1 MLSIAVHQDTLTAKQ
16 IMGAIMGA
24 ISPKPKTMATL
35 TTKTLEALKPT
46 DKGKRLPDGESMF
59 GMVRTVKND
68 PEAVSVDFEWRYS
81 FGGKVRH
88 ARIGSWPKM
97 SLKAIR
103 SERDT
108 LREKIKSGFDPLA
121 DKEADRLKKQAD
133 QIEAK
138 QSQIDRLQELAAK
151 DARMTVRGLFD
162 LWQRTD
168 LKKRQDRGSEALRA
182 FEADVFPLIGDVA
195 AADVTKA
202 HIQRIIDTMLGRGV
216 KRMTERV
223 FSDLRQLFG
232 FALDRD
238 HIEADPTA
246 RIKKHKI
253 GGSVE
258 RDRVLSEAELIEF
271 FKRLP
276 VSGLVESSQCALTIQ
291 LATITRIGE
300 VLGARW
306 EHVDFERRTWT
317 LPDTKNG
324 KRHTVQLNDMALRQF
339 DALRQHSG
347 LTEWVFPASRLTGP
361 VCPKTVTKQVA
372 DRQRGDDEPMSG
384 RTKQTNSLALADG
397 KWTPHD
403 LRRTG
408 ATLMAE
414 LGVLPEVIERCLNHT
429 EQTKV
434 KRIYQR
440 AQYEAPM
447 REAWQLLGDR
457 LALLADKPG
466 NVVTLARVA

>member
-1 MLSIAVHQDTLTAKQ
+1 M
-16 IMGAIMGA
+16 
-24 ISPKPKTMATL
+24 
-35 TTKTLEALKPT
+35 
-46 DKGKRLPDGESMF
+46 GESLY
-59 GMVRTVKND
+59 GVVRTGQDGVI
-68 PEAVSVDFEWRYS
+68 SVHVVWRYKI
-81 FGGKVRH
+81 GGKVRQT
-88 ARIGSWPKM
+88 AVGTWKESGGK
-97 SLKAIR
+97 SLK
-103 SERDT
+103 ELRD
-108 LREKIKSGFDPLA
+108 IKNQLATDKANGKDPIT

-138 QSQIDRLQELAAK
+138 QTQITRLQELAAK

-182 FEADVFPLIGDVA
+182 FEADVFPIIGDVA

-202 HIQRIIDTMLGRGV
+202 HIQRIIDTMLTRGV

-232 FALDRD
+232 FAIDRD
-238 HIEADPTA
+238 YIGADPTA

-306 EHVDFERRTWT
+306 EHVDFERHTWT
-317 LPDTKNG
+317 LPETKNG
-324 KRHTVQLNDMALRQF
+324 KRHTVHLNDLALRQF
-339 DALRQHSG
+339 EALRQHTG
-347 LTEWVFPASRLTGP
+347 LTEWVFPASRLNGP

-372 DRQRGDDEPMSG
+372 DRQRGDGEPMSG
-384 RTKQTNSLALADG
+384 RSKQTDSLALAG
-397 KWTPHD
+397 GQWRPHD

-414 LGVLPEVIERCLNHT
+414 LGVLPEVIEKCLNHT
-429 EQTKV
+429 EQSRV
-434 KRIYQR
+434 KRTYQR

-447 REAWQLLGDR
+447 RDAWQRLGER
-457 LALLADKPG
+457 LALLTDKPG
-466 NVVTLARVA
+466 NVVTLARTA

>member
-1 MLSIAVHQDTLTAKQ
+1 MALITVKELQALTSQDNGRRVS
-16 IMGAIMGA
+16 M
-24 ISPKPKTMATL
+24 
-35 TTKTLEALKPT
+35 
-46 DKGKRLPDGESMF
+46 GESLY
-59 GMVRTVKND
+59 GTVRLGTDGAMRVH
-68 PEAVSVDFEWRYS
+68 VVWRYKV
-81 FGGKVRH
+81 GGKVRQTP
-88 ARIGSWPKM
+88 IGTWRNGSGGK
-97 SLKAIR
+97 SLK
-103 SERDT
+103 ELRDKKDE
-108 LREKIKSGFDPLA
+108 LALNLKKGIDPIEA
-121 DKEADRLKKQAD
+121 KEADRLKKQAD

-138 QSQIDRLQELAAK
+138 QTQITRLQALAAK
-151 DARMTVRGLFD
+151 DARMTVRGLFN

-168 LKKRQDRGSEALRA
+168 LRKRQDGGSEVLRA

-202 HIQRIIDTMLGRGV
+202 HIQRIIDTMLTRGV

-232 FALDRD
+232 FAMDRD

-271 FKRLP
+271 FKRMP

-306 EHVDFERRTWT
+306 EHVDFERRLWT
-317 LPDTKNG
+317 LPETKNG
-324 KRHTVQLNDMALRQF
+324 KRHTVHLNDMALRQF
-339 DALRQHSG
+339 EALRQHSG
-347 LTEWVFPASRLTGP
+347 LTEWVFPASRLDGP

-372 DRQRGDDEPMSG
+372 DRQRGEGEPMSG
-384 RTKQTNSLALADG
+384 RSKQTDSLVLAG
-397 KWTPHD
+397 GQWRPHD

-414 LGVLPEVIERCLNHT
+414 LGVLPDVIERCLNHT

-447 REAWQLLGDR
+447 REAWQRLGDR

-466 NVVTLARVA
+466 NVVTLARAS

>member
-1 MLSIAVHQDTLTAKQ
+1 MAK
-16 IMGAIMGA
+16 I
-24 ISPKPKTMATL
+24 
-35 TTKTLEALKPT
+35 TTKTLEALKPS
-46 DKGKRLPDGESMF
+46 DHGKRLADGEGMF
-59 GMVRTVKND
+59 GIVRAVKND
-68 PEAVSVDFEWRYS
+68 PEAISVDFEWRYS
-81 FGGKVRH
+81 LGAKVRQI
-88 ARIGSWPKM
+88 RIGSWPKL
-97 SLKAIR
+97 SLAELR
-103 SERDT
+103 AEREA
-108 LREKIKSGFDPLA
+108 RRVQVRQARKGEAVDPLA
-121 DKEADRLKKQAD
+121 ANATARLKKQAD
-133 QIEAK
+133 NLEAK
-138 QSQIDRLQELAAK
+138 QTQIHRLQALAAK

-182 FEADVFPLIGDVA
+182 FEADVFPIIGDVA

-202 HIQRIIDTMLGRGV
+202 HIQHIIDAMLSRGV

-238 HIEADPTA
+238 HIETDPTA

-258 RDRVLSEAELIEF
+258 RDRVLSETELTEL

-276 VSGLVESSQCALTIQ
+276 ESGLVHASQCALIIQ

-300 VLGARW
+300 VLGACW
-306 EHVDFERRTWT
+306 KDVNFERRQWV
-317 LPDTKNG
+317 LPETKNG
-324 KRHTVQLNDMALRQF
+324 KRHTVHLNDLALRQF
-339 DALRQHSG
+339 QALHDQTG
-347 LTEWVFPASRLTGP
+347 QTEWVFPASRLDGP
-361 VCPKTVTKQVA
+361 VCSKTVTKQVA
-372 DRQRGDDEPMSG
+372 DRQRGDEAVTRMSG
-384 RTKQTNSLALADG
+384 RTKQTNALTLSG
-397 KWTPHD
+397 GQWRPHD

-414 LGVLPEVIERCLNHT
+414 LGALPDVIEKCLNHT

-447 REAWQLLGDR
+447 RHAWHLLGER
-457 LALLADKPG
+457 LELLANKPA
-466 NVVTLARVA
+466 NVVTLSKAA

>member
-1 MLSIAVHQDTLTAKQ
+1 
-16 IMGAIMGA
+16 MGAIF
-24 ISPKPKTMATL
+24 PKPKTMATL

-46 DKGKRLPDGESMF
+46 DKGARLPDGESMF

-68 PEAVSVDFEWRYS
+68 TEAVSVDFEWRYS

-103 SERDT
+103 SARDS

-138 QSQIDRLQELAAK
+138 QTQITRLQDLAAK
-151 DARMTVRGLFD
+151 DARMTVRGLFE

-168 LKKRQDRGSEALRA
+168 LRKRQDGGSEAVRA

-202 HIQRIIDTMLGRGV
+202 HIQRIIDTMLDRGV

-246 RIKKHKI
+246 RIKKYKI

-306 EHVDFERRTWT
+306 EHVDFERHTWT
-317 LPDTKNG
+317 LPETKNG
-324 KRHTVQLNDMALRQF
+324 KRHTVHLNDLALRQF
-339 DALRQHSG
+339 EALRQHTG
-347 LTEWVFPASRLTGP
+347 LTEWVFPASRLDGP

-372 DRQRGDDEPMSG
+372 DRQRGDGEPMSG
-384 RTKQTNSLALADG
+384 RSKQTDSLALAG
-397 KWTPHD
+397 GQWRPHD

-466 NVVTLARVA
+466 NVVTLAWAA

>member
-1 MLSIAVHQDTLTAKQ
+1 MALITVKELQALTSQDNGRRVS
-16 IMGAIMGA
+16 M
-24 ISPKPKTMATL
+24 
-35 TTKTLEALKPT
+35 
-46 DKGKRLPDGESMF
+46 GESLYGTTRVGID
-59 GMVRTVKND
+59 GMM
-68 PEAVSVDFEWRYS
+68 SVHVVWRYKV
-81 FGGKVRH
+81 GGKIRQTP
-88 ARIGSWPKM
+88 IGTWRNSSGGK
-97 SLKAIR
+97 SLK
-103 SERDT
+103 E
-108 LREKIKSGFDPLA
+108 LREKKDELALNLKKGIDPIEA
-121 DKEADRLKKQAD
+121 KGADRLKKQAD

-138 QSQIDRLQELAAK
+138 QTQITRLRDLAAK

-202 HIQRIIDTMLGRGV
+202 HIQRIIDTMLTRGV

-232 FALDRD
+232 FAMDRD

-258 RDRVLSEAELIEF
+258 RDRVLSESELIEF

-306 EHVDFERRTWT
+306 EHVDFERRLWT
-317 LPDTKNG
+317 LPETKNG

-339 DALRQHSG
+339 EALRQHTG
-347 LTEWVFPASRLTGP
+347 LTEWVFPASRLNGP

-372 DRQRGDDEPMSG
+372 DRQRGEGEPMSG
-384 RTKQTNSLALADG
+384 RSKQTDSLKLAG
-397 KWTPHD
+397 GQWRPHD

-429 EQTKV
+429 EQSRV

-447 REAWQLLGDR
+447 RDAWQRLGDR

-466 NVVTLARVA
+466 NVMTLARTA

>member
-1 MLSIAVHQDTLTAKQ
+1 MALITVKELQALTSQDNGRRVS
-16 IMGAIMGA
+16 M
-24 ISPKPKTMATL
+24 
-35 TTKTLEALKPT
+35 
-46 DKGKRLPDGESMF
+46 GESLYGTTRVGID
-59 GMVRTVKND
+59 GMM
-68 PEAVSVDFEWRYS
+68 SVHVVWRYKV
-81 FGGKVRH
+81 GGKIRQTP
-88 ARIGSWPKM
+88 IGTWRNSSGGK
-97 SLKAIR
+97 SLK
-103 SERDT
+103 E
-108 LREKIKSGFDPLA
+108 LREKKDELALNLKKGIDPIEA
-121 DKEADRLKKQAD
+121 KGADRLKKQAD

-138 QSQIDRLQELAAK
+138 QTQITRLRDLAAK

-202 HIQRIIDTMLGRGV
+202 HIQRIIDTMLTRGV

-232 FALDRD
+232 FAMDRD

-258 RDRVLSEAELIEF
+258 RDRVLSESELIEF

-306 EHVDFERRTWT
+306 EHVDFERRLWT
-317 LPDTKNG
+317 LPETKNG

-339 DALRQHSG
+339 EALRQHTG
-347 LTEWVFPASRLTGP
+347 LTEWVFPASRLNGP

-372 DRQRGDDEPMSG
+372 DRQRGEGEPMSG
-384 RTKQTNSLALADG
+384 RSKQTDSLELAG
-397 KWTPHD
+397 GQWRPHD

-408 ATLMAE
+408 ATLMGE

-429 EQTKV
+429 EQSRV

-447 REAWQLLGDR
+447 RDAWQRLGDR
-457 LALLADKPG
+457 LALLANKPG
-466 NVVTLARVA
+466 NVMTLARTA

>member
-1 MLSIAVHQDTLTAKQ
+1 MALITVKELQALTSQDNGRRVS
-16 IMGAIMGA
+16 M
-24 ISPKPKTMATL
+24 
-35 TTKTLEALKPT
+35 
-46 DKGKRLPDGESMF
+46 GESLYGTARVGTDGAM
-59 GMVRTVKND
+59 
-68 PEAVSVDFEWRYS
+68 SVHVVWRYKV
-81 FGGKVRH
+81 GGKVRQTP
-88 ARIGSWPKM
+88 IGTWKNGSGGK
-97 SLKAIR
+97 SLK
-103 SERDT
+103 ELRDKKDE
-108 LREKIKSGFDPLA
+108 LALNLKKGIDPIEA
-121 DKEADRLKKQAD
+121 KEADRLKKQAD

-138 QSQIDRLQELAAK
+138 PTQVTRLQELAAK
-151 DARMTVRGLFD
+151 DARMTVRDLFE

-168 LKKRQDRGSEALRA
+168 LRKRQDGGSEALRA

-202 HIQRIIDTMLGRGV
+202 HIQRIIDTMLTRGV

-232 FALDRD
+232 FAMDRD

-258 RDRVLSEAELIEF
+258 RDRVLSEAELIEL

-276 VSGLVESSQCALTIQ
+276 LSGLVESSQCALTIQ

-306 EHVDFERRTWT
+306 EHVDFERHTWT
-317 LPDTKNG
+317 LPETKNG
-324 KRHTVQLNDMALRQF
+324 KRHTVQLNDMALKQF
-339 DALRQHSG
+339 DALRQHTG
-347 LTEWVFPASRLTGP
+347 LTEWVFPASRLNGP

-372 DRQRGDDEPMSG
+372 DRQRGEGEPMSG
-384 RTKQTNSLALADG
+384 RSKQTDSLELAG
-397 KWTPHD
+397 GQWRPHD

-408 ATLMAE
+408 ASLMAE

-429 EQTKV
+429 EQSRV

-447 REAWQLLGDR
+447 RDAWQRLGDR

-466 NVVTLARVA
+466 NVMTLARKA

>member
-1 MLSIAVHQDTLTAKQ
+1 MAQITVKELQALTSQDNGRRVS
-16 IMGAIMGA
+16 M
-24 ISPKPKTMATL
+24 
-35 TTKTLEALKPT
+35 
-46 DKGKRLPDGESMF
+46 GESLY
-59 GMVRTVKND
+59 GTVRVGTD
-68 PEAVSVDFEWRYS
+68 GAMSVHVVWRYKV
-81 FGGKVRH
+81 GGKVRQTP
-88 ARIGSWPKM
+88 IGTWKNGSGGK
-97 SLKAIR
+97 SLK
-103 SERDT
+103 ELRDKKDE
-108 LREKIKSGFDPLA
+108 LALNLKKGIDPIEA
-121 DKEADRLKKQAD
+121 KEADRLKKQAD

-138 QSQIDRLQELAAK
+138 QTQITRLQELAAK
-151 DARMTVRGLFD
+151 DARLTVRGLFE

-168 LKKRQDRGSEALRA
+168 LRKRQDGGSEALRA
-182 FEADVFPLIGDVA
+182 FEADVFPLIGDEA

-202 HIQRIIDTMLGRGV
+202 HIQRIIDTMLTRGV

-232 FALDRD
+232 FAMDRD
-238 HIEADPTA
+238 HIEIDPTA

-258 RDRVLSEAELIEF
+258 RDRVLSEAELIEL

-276 VSGLVESSQCALTIQ
+276 LSSLLESSQCALTIQ

-306 EHVDFERRTWT
+306 EHVDFERHTWT
-317 LPDTKNG
+317 LPETKNG

-339 DALRQHSG
+339 ETLRQHTG
-347 LTEWVFPASRLTGP
+347 LTEWVFPASRLNSP

-384 RTKQTNSLALADG
+384 RSKQTNSLALAG
-397 KWTPHD
+397 GQWRPHD

-447 REAWQLLGDR
+447 REAWQRLGDR

-466 NVVTLARVA
+466 NVVTLARAA

>member
-1 MLSIAVHQDTLTAKQ
+1 M
-16 IMGAIMGA
+16 
-24 ISPKPKTMATL
+24 TMALITVKELQAL
-35 TTKTLEALKPT
+35 TSQ
-46 DKGKRLPDGESMF
+46 DNGRRVSMGESLYGTARVGTEGAM
-59 GMVRTVKND
+59 
-68 PEAVSVDFEWRYS
+68 SVHVVWRYKV
-81 FGGKVRH
+81 GGKVRQTP
-88 ARIGSWPKM
+88 IGTWKNGSGGK
-97 SLKAIR
+97 SLK
-103 SERDT
+103 E
-108 LREKIKSGFDPLA
+108 LREKKDELALNLKKGIDPIEA
-121 DKEADRLKKQAD
+121 KEADRLRKQAD

-138 QSQIDRLQELAAK
+138 QTQITRLQELAAK
-151 DARMTVRGLFD
+151 DARLTVRDLFE

-168 LKKRQDRGSEALRA
+168 LKNRQDRGSEALRA

-202 HIQRIIDTMLGRGV
+202 HIQRIIDTMLTRGV

-232 FALDRD
+232 FAMDRD

-253 GGSVE
+253 GGSAE
-258 RDRVLSEAELIEF
+258 RDRVLSEAELIEL

-276 VSGLVESSQCALTIQ
+276 LSGLVVSSQCALTIQ

-306 EHVDFERRTWT
+306 EHVDFERHTWT
-317 LPDTKNG
+317 LPETKNG
-324 KRHTVQLNDMALRQF
+324 KRHTVQLNDMALKQF
-339 DALRQHSG
+339 ETLRQHSG
-347 LTEWVFPASRLTGP
+347 LTEWVFPASRLNGP

-372 DRQRGDDEPMSG
+372 DRQRGDGEPMSG
-384 RTKQTNSLALADG
+384 RSKQTDSLALAG
-397 KWTPHD
+397 GQWRPHD

-414 LGVLPEVIERCLNHT
+414 LGVLPDVIERCLNHT
-429 EQTKV
+429 EQSKV

-447 REAWQLLGDR
+447 REAWQRLGDR
-457 LALLADKPG
+457 LALLAVKPQ
-466 NVVTLARVA
+466 NVVMLKRAS

>member
-1 MLSIAVHQDTLTAKQ
+1 MALITVKELQALTERENGQ
-16 IMGAIMGA
+16 RISMGESLYGVVRTGADGA
-24 ISPKPKTMATL
+24 ISL
-35 TTKTLEALKPT
+35 H
-46 DKGKRLPDGESMF
+46 
-59 GMVRTVKND
+59 VV
-68 PEAVSVDFEWRYS
+68 WRYKV
-81 FGGKVRH
+81 GGKVRQTP
-88 ARIGSWPKM
+88 IGTWKNGSGGK
-97 SLKAIR
+97 SLK
-103 SERDT
+103 ELRDKKDE
-108 LREKIKSGFDPLA
+108 LALNLKKGIDPIEA
-121 DKEADRLKKQAD
+121 KEADRLKKQAD

-138 QSQIDRLQELAAK
+138 QTQITRLQALAAK
-151 DARMTVRGLFD
+151 DARITVRGLFE

-202 HIQRIIDTMLGRGV
+202 HIQRIIDNMLTRGV

-232 FALDRD
+232 FAMDRD
-238 HIEADPTA
+238 HIDADPTA
-246 RIKKHKI
+246 RIKKYKI
-253 GGSVE
+253 GGSAE
-258 RDRVLSEAELIEF
+258 RDRVLSEAELIEL

-276 VSGLVESSQCALTIQ
+276 VSGLVESSQCALSIQ

-306 EHVDFERRTWT
+306 EHVDFERRLWA
-317 LPDTKNG
+317 LPATKNG
-324 KRHTVQLNDMALRQF
+324 KRHTVHLNDLALSQF
-339 DALRQHSG
+339 EALRQHTG
-347 LTEWVFPASRLTGP
+347 MTEWVFPASRLNGP

-372 DRQRGDDEPMSG
+372 DRQRGDGKPMSG
-384 RTKQTNSLALADG
+384 RSKQTDSLALAG
-397 KWTPHD
+397 GQWRPHD

-429 EQTKV
+429 EQIKV

-447 REAWQLLGDR
+447 RDAWQRLGDR
-457 LALLADKPG
+457 LALLADKPS
-466 NVVTLARVA
+466 NVVTLARAA

>member
-1 MLSIAVHQDTLTAKQ
+1 MAVITVKALQALTSQDN
-16 IMGAIMGA
+16 GRR
-24 ISPKPKTMATL
+24 ISM
-35 TTKTLEALKPT
+35 
-46 DKGKRLPDGESMF
+46 GESLYGTARVGTDGVM
-59 GMVRTVKND
+59 
-68 PEAVSVDFEWRYS
+68 SVHVVWRYKV
-81 FGGKVRH
+81 GGKIRQTP
-88 ARIGSWPKM
+88 IGTWRNGSGGK
-97 SLKAIR
+97 SLK
-103 SERDT
+103 ELRDKKDE
-108 LREKIKSGFDPLA
+108 LALNLKKGIDPI
-121 DKEADRLKKQAD
+121 EAKGTDRLKKQAD

-151 DARMTVRGLFD
+151 DARMTVRGLFE

-168 LKKRQDRGSEALRA
+168 LKKRQDGGSEALRA

-195 AADVTKA
+195 AADVSKA
-202 HIQRIIDTMLGRGV
+202 HIQRIIDTMLTRGV

-232 FALDRD
+232 FAMDRD

-306 EHVDFERRTWT
+306 EHVDFERNTWT

-324 KRHTVQLNDMALRQF
+324 KRHTVQLNDIAIRQF
-339 DALRQHSG
+339 DALRQHTG
-347 LTEWVFPASRLTGP
+347 LTEWVFPASRLNGP

-384 RTKQTNSLALADG
+384 RTKQTNSLALGDG

-447 REAWQLLGDR
+447 REAWQRLGDR
-457 LALLADKPG
+457 LALLADKPN
-466 NVVTLARVA
+466 NVVTLARAA

>member
-1 MLSIAVHQDTLTAKQ
+1 MAK
-16 IMGAIMGA
+16 I
-24 ISPKPKTMATL
+24 
-35 TTKTLEALKPT
+35 TTKALEALKPS
-46 DKGKRLPDGESMF
+46 DHGKRISDGNRMF
-59 GMVRTVKND
+59 GIVRAVKND
-68 PEAVSVDFEWRYS
+68 PEAVSVDFEWRYN
-81 FGGKVRH
+81 FGGKVRQV
-88 ARIGSWPKM
+88 RIGAWPRM
-97 SLKAIR
+97 TLKAIR
-103 SERDT
+103 DERDT
-108 LREKIKSGFDPLA
+108 LKGKIKDGIDPLA
-121 DKEADRLKKQAD
+121 EKEADRLKKQAD

-138 QSQIDRLQELAAK
+138 RTQINRLQELAAK
-151 DARMTVRGLFD
+151 DARMTVRDLFEF
-162 LWQRTD
+162 WQRTD
-168 LKKRQDRGSEALRA
+168 LRKRQDGGSEALRA
-182 FEADVFPLIGDVA
+182 FEADVFPLIGEVA

-202 HIQRIIDTMLGRGV
+202 HIQRIIDTMLTRGV

-258 RDRVLSEAELIEF
+258 RDRVLSEAELIEL

-276 VSGLVESSQCALTIQ
+276 MSGLVESSQCALTIQ

-306 EHVDFERRTWT
+306 EHVDFERRLWT
-317 LPDTKNG
+317 LPETKNG
-324 KRHTVQLNDMALRQF
+324 KRHTVHLNDMALRQF
-339 DALRQHSG
+339 ETLRQHTG
-347 LTEWVFPASRLTGP
+347 LTEWVFPASRLNGP
-361 VCPKTVTKQVA
+361 VCAKTVTKQVA
-372 DRQRGDDEPMSG
+372 DRQRGNGEPMRG
-384 RTKQTNSLALADG
+384 RSKQTDSLALAG
-397 KWTPHD
+397 GQWRPHD

-414 LGVLPEVIERCLNHT
+414 LGVLPDVIERCLNHT

-447 REAWQLLGDR
+447 REAWQRLGDR
-457 LALLADKPG
+457 LALLATKPD
-466 NVVTLARVA
+466 NVVTLTRAA

>member
-1 MLSIAVHQDTLTAKQ
+1 MAVITVKALQALTSQDNGRRISMGESLYGQVRTGQDGVISVHVVWRYKNGGKLRQTSIGTWRESGGKSLKELREIKNQ
-16 IMGAIMGA
+16 
-24 ISPKPKTMATL
+24 MAADRANG
-35 TTKTLEALKPT
+35 KDPIT
-46 DKGKRLPDGESMF
+46 DKQ
-59 GMVRTVKND
+59 
-68 PEAVSVDFEWRYS
+68 
-81 FGGKVRH
+81 
-88 ARIGSWPKM
+88 
-97 SLKAIR
+97 
-103 SERDT
+103 
-108 LREKIKSGFDPLA
+108 
-121 DKEADRLKKQAD
+121 ADRLKKQAD

-138 QSQIDRLQELAAK
+138 QAQVNRLQELAAK
-151 DARMTVRGLFD
+151 DARISVKGLFE

-168 LKKRQDRGSEALRA
+168 LRKRQDGGSEALRA
-182 FEADVFPLIGDVA
+182 FERDVFPIIGDVA

-202 HIQRIIDTMLGRGV
+202 HIQRIIDNMLARDV

-232 FALDRD
+232 FAIDRD
-238 HIEADPTA
+238 YIGADPTA

-258 RDRVLSEAELIEF
+258 RERVLSESELIEF

-276 VSGLVESSQCALTIQ
+276 VSGLVESSQCALKIQ

-306 EHVDFERRTWT
+306 EHVDFDRRLWT
-317 LPDTKNG
+317 LPETKNG
-324 KRHTVQLNDMALRQF
+324 KRHTVHLNDLALTQF
-339 DALRQHSG
+339 QALHQHTG
-347 LTEWVFPASRLTGP
+347 LTEWVFPASRLNGS
-361 VCPKTVTKQVA
+361 VCLKTVTKQVA
-372 DRQRGDDEPMSG
+372 DRQREEGEPMTG
-384 RTKQTNSLALADG
+384 RSKQTDSLVLSGG

-414 LGVLPEVIERCLNHT
+414 LGVLPDVIERCLNHT

-447 REAWQLLGDR
+447 REAWHRLGER
-457 LALLADKPG
+457 LALLANKPY
-466 NVVTLARVA
+466 NVMTLVRAS

>member
-1 MLSIAVHQDTLTAKQ
+1 MAVITVKALQALTNQDNGRR
-16 IMGAIMGA
+16 ISMGESLYGVVRAGQDGA
-24 ISPKPKTMATL
+24 IS
-35 TTKTLEALKPT
+35 
-46 DKGKRLPDGESMF
+46 
-59 GMVRTVKND
+59 VHV
-68 PEAVSVDFEWRYS
+68 VWRYKI
-81 FGGKVRH
+81 GGKVRQT
-88 ARIGSWPKM
+88 AVGTWRESGGKS
-97 SLKAIR
+97 
-103 SERDT
+103 
-108 LREKIKSGFDPLA
+108 LRELREIKNQLATDKANGKDPIS

-138 QSQIDRLQELAAK
+138 QTQITRLQALAAK
-151 DARMTVRGLFD
+151 DSRITVRGLFE

-182 FEADVFPLIGDVA
+182 FEADVFPLIGEVA

-202 HIQRIIDTMLGRGV
+202 HIQRIIDTMLTRGV

-306 EHVDFERRTWT
+306 EHVDFERRIWT
-317 LPDTKNG
+317 LPETKNG
-324 KRHTVQLNDMALRQF
+324 KRHTVNLNDLALKQF
-339 DALRQHSG
+339 EALRQHTG
-347 LTEWVFPASRLTGP
+347 LTEWVFPASRLNGP

-372 DRQRGDDEPMSG
+372 DRQRGDGEPMSG
-384 RTKQTNSLALADG
+384 RSKQTDSLALAG
-397 KWTPHD
+397 GQWRPHD

-414 LGVLPEVIERCLNHT
+414 LGVLPDVIERCLNHT

-447 REAWQLLGDR
+447 RKAWQQLGDR
-457 LALLADKPG
+457 LALLASKPV
-466 NVVTLARVA
+466 NVMTMARAA

>member
-1 MLSIAVHQDTLTAKQ
+1 MAVITVKALQALTSQDN
-16 IMGAIMGA
+16 GRR
-24 ISPKPKTMATL
+24 ISM
-35 TTKTLEALKPT
+35 
-46 DKGKRLPDGESMF
+46 GESLY
-59 GMVRTVKND
+59 GVVRTGQEGVI
-68 PEAVSVDFEWRYS
+68 SVHVVWRYKI
-81 FGGKVRH
+81 GGKVRQTP
-88 ARIGSWPKM
+88 IGTWKESGGK
-97 SLKAIR
+97 S
-103 SERDT
+103 
-108 LREKIKSGFDPLA
+108 LRELREIKNQLATDKANGKDPIN

-138 QSQIDRLQELAAK
+138 QTQITRLQELAAK
-151 DARMTVRGLFD
+151 DARMTVRGLFE

-168 LKKRQDRGSEALRA
+168 LRKRQDGGSEALRA
-182 FEADVFPLIGDVA
+182 FEADVFPIIGDMA

-202 HIQRIIDTMLGRGV
+202 HIQRIIDNMLSRGV

-232 FALDRD
+232 FAIDRD
-238 HIEADPTA
+238 YIGADPTA

-306 EHVDFERRTWT
+306 EHVDFERHTWT
-317 LPDTKNG
+317 LPETKNG
-324 KRHTVQLNDMALRQF
+324 KRHTVHLNDLALRQF
-339 DALRQHSG
+339 EALRQHTG
-347 LTEWVFPASRLTGP
+347 LTEWVFPASRLNGP

-372 DRQRGDDEPMSG
+372 DRQRGDGEPMSG
-384 RTKQTNSLALADG
+384 RSKQTDSLALAGG

-403 LRRTG
+403 LRRSG

-414 LGVLPEVIERCLNHT
+414 LGVLPDVIERCLNHT
-429 EQTKV
+429 EQTRV
-434 KRIYQR
+434 KRVYQR

-447 REAWQLLGDR
+447 REAWQRLGNR
-457 LALLADKPG
+457 LALLADKPN
-466 NVVTLARVA
+466 NVVTLTRAA

>member
-1 MLSIAVHQDTLTAKQ
+1 MALITVKELQALTERQ
-16 IMGAIMGA
+16 NGQRISMGESLYGQVRAGQAGA
-24 ISPKPKTMATL
+24 IS
-35 TTKTLEALKPT
+35 
-46 DKGKRLPDGESMF
+46 
-59 GMVRTVKND
+59 VHV
-68 PEAVSVDFEWRYS
+68 VWRYKIH
-81 FGGKVRH
+81 GKVRQV
-88 ARIGSWPKM
+88 AIGTWKESGGK
-97 SLKAIR
+97 SLKEIR
-103 SERDT
+103 E
-108 LREKIKSGFDPLA
+108 IKNRLATDRADGKDPITE
-121 DKEADRLKKQAD
+121 KEAARLKKQAD

-138 QSQIDRLQELAAK
+138 QTQITRLQELAAK
-151 DARMTVRGLFD
+151 DARMTVRGLFE
-162 LWQRTD
+162 LWQDTD
-168 LKKRQDRGSEALRA
+168 LKKRQDRGSEATRA
-182 FEADVFPLIGDVA
+182 FERDVFPLIGDLA
-195 AADVTKA
+195 AADVNKA
-202 HIQRIIDTMLGRGV
+202 HIQRIIDTMLNRGV

-232 FALDRD
+232 FAIDRD

-258 RDRVLSEAELIEF
+258 RDRVLSEAELIEL
-271 FKRLP
+271 FKRLTL
-276 VSGLVESSQCALTIQ
+276 SGLVESSQCALTIQ

-317 LPDTKNG
+317 LPETKNG
-324 KRHTVQLNDMALRQF
+324 KRHTVQLNDMALKQF
-339 DALRQHSG
+339 ETLRQHTG
-347 LTEWVFPASRLTGP
+347 LTEWVFPASRLDGP

-372 DRQRGDDEPMSG
+372 DRQRGNDEPMSG
-384 RTKQTNSLALADG
+384 RSKQTDSLALG
-397 KWTPHD
+397 GGQWRPHD

-447 REAWQLLGDR
+447 REAWTKLGGRLELLIN
-457 LALLADKPG
+457 KPV
-466 NVVTLARVA
+466 NVVTMTRAA

>member
-1 MLSIAVHQDTLTAKQ
+1 MAVITVKALQALTSQDN
-16 IMGAIMGA
+16 GRR
-24 ISPKPKTMATL
+24 ISM
-35 TTKTLEALKPT
+35 
-46 DKGKRLPDGESMF
+46 GESLY
-59 GMVRTVKND
+59 GMVRAGQDGVI
-68 PEAVSVDFEWRYS
+68 SVHVVWRYKI
-81 FGGKVRH
+81 GGKIRQTS
-88 ARIGSWPKM
+88 IGTWKEPGGK
-97 SLKAIR
+97 SLK
-103 SERDT
+103 E
-108 LREKIKSGFDPLA
+108 LREIKNQLAIDRANGKDPIA

-138 QSQIDRLQELAAK
+138 QTQITRLQALAAK

-168 LKKRQDRGSEALRA
+168 LTKRQDGGSEALRA

-202 HIQRIIDTMLGRGV
+202 HIQRIIDTMLTRGV

-232 FALDRD
+232 FAIDRD

-258 RDRVLSEAELIEF
+258 RDRVLSESEMIEF

-276 VSGLVESSQCALTIQ
+276 SSGLVESSQCALIIQ
-291 LATITRIGE
+291 LATVTRIGE

-306 EHVDFERRTWT
+306 EHVDFERRLWT
-317 LPDTKNG
+317 LPETKNG
-324 KRHTVQLNDMALRQF
+324 KRHTVHLNEVALKQF
-339 DALRQHSG
+339 ETLHQHTG
-347 LTEWVFPASRLTGP
+347 LTEWVFPASRLDGP
-361 VCPKTVTKQVA
+361 VCAKTVTKQVA
-372 DRQRGDDEPMSG
+372 DRQRGHSKPMSG
-384 RTKQTNSLALADG
+384 RSKQTDSLMLPG
-397 KWTPHD
+397 GNWRPHD

-414 LGVLPEVIERCLNHT
+414 LGVLPDVIERCLNHT
-429 EQTKV
+429 EQSKI

-440 AQYEAPM
+440 PQYDSPM
-447 REAWQLLGDR
+447 REAWQRLGDR
-457 LALLADKPG
+457 LSLVSNKPN
-466 NVVTLARVA
+466 NVLTINKVA

>member
-1 MLSIAVHQDTLTAKQ
+1 MALITVKELQALTSQDNGRRVS
-16 IMGAIMGA
+16 M
-24 ISPKPKTMATL
+24 
-35 TTKTLEALKPT
+35 
-46 DKGKRLPDGESMF
+46 GESLYGTARVGTDGAM
-59 GMVRTVKND
+59 
-68 PEAVSVDFEWRYS
+68 SVHVGWRYKV
-81 FGGKVRH
+81 GGKVRQTP
-88 ARIGSWPKM
+88 IGTWKNGSGGK
-97 SLKAIR
+97 SLK
-103 SERDT
+103 ELRDKKDE
-108 LREKIKSGFDPLA
+108 LALNLKKGIDPIEA
-121 DKEADRLKKQAD
+121 KEADRLKKQAD

-138 QSQIDRLQELAAK
+138 QTQVTRLQDLAAK
-151 DARMTVRGLFD
+151 DTRMTVRGLFE

-168 LKKRQDRGSEALRA
+168 LRKRQDGGSEALRA

-202 HIQRIIDTMLGRGV
+202 HIQRIIDTMLARGV

-232 FALDRD
+232 FAMDRD

-258 RDRVLSEAELIEF
+258 RDRVLSESELIEF

-306 EHVDFERRTWT
+306 EHVDFERRLWT
-317 LPDTKNG
+317 LPETKNG

-339 DALRQHSG
+339 EALRQHTG
-347 LTEWVFPASRLTGP
+347 LAEWVFPASRLNGP

-372 DRQRGDDEPMSG
+372 DRQRGKGEPMSG
-384 RTKQTNSLALADG
+384 RSKQTDSLELAG
-397 KWTPHD
+397 GQWRPHD

-429 EQTKV
+429 EQSRV

-447 REAWQLLGDR
+447 RDAWQRLGDR

-466 NVVTLARVA
+466 NVMTLARTA

>member
-1 MLSIAVHQDTLTAKQ
+1 MAVITVKALQALTNQDNGRR
-16 IMGAIMGA
+16 ISMGESLYGVVRAGQDGA
-24 ISPKPKTMATL
+24 ISVHVA
-35 TTKTLEALKPT
+35 
-46 DKGKRLPDGESMF
+46 
-59 GMVRTVKND
+59 
-68 PEAVSVDFEWRYS
+68 WRYKI
-81 FGGKVRH
+81 GGKVRQT
-88 ARIGSWPKM
+88 AVGTWRESGGKS
-97 SLKAIR
+97 
-103 SERDT
+103 
-108 LREKIKSGFDPLA
+108 LRELREIKNQLATDKANGKDPIS

-138 QSQIDRLQELAAK
+138 QTQITRLQALAAK
-151 DARMTVRGLFD
+151 DSRITVRGLFE

-182 FEADVFPLIGDVA
+182 FEADVFPLIGEVA

-202 HIQRIIDTMLGRGV
+202 HIQRIIDTMLTRGV

-306 EHVDFERRTWT
+306 EHVDFERRIWT
-317 LPDTKNG
+317 LPETKNG
-324 KRHTVQLNDMALRQF
+324 KRHTVNLNDLALKQF
-339 DALRQHSG
+339 EALRQHTG
-347 LTEWVFPASRLTGP
+347 LTEWVFPASRLNGP

-372 DRQRGDDEPMSG
+372 DRQRGDGEPMSG
-384 RTKQTNSLALADG
+384 RSKQTDSLALAG
-397 KWTPHD
+397 GQWRPHD

-414 LGVLPEVIERCLNHT
+414 LGVLPDVIERCLNHT

-447 REAWQLLGDR
+447 RKAWQQLGDR
-457 LALLADKPG
+457 LALLASKPV
-466 NVVTLARVA
+466 NVVTMARAA

>member
-1 MLSIAVHQDTLTAKQ
+1 
-16 IMGAIMGA
+16 MGAIMGA
-24 ISPKPKTMATL
+24 ISLKPDKMAEL
-35 TTKTLEALKPT
+35 TTYKLESLKPT
-46 DKGKRLPDGESMF
+46 DHGTRLPDGGGMF
-59 GMVRTVKND
+59 GITRASKSD

-81 FGGKVRH
+81 LGGKVRQV
-88 ARIGSWPKM
+88 RIGAWPKM
-97 SLKAIR
+97 SLKELR
-103 SERDT
+103 SKRDA
-108 LREKIKSGFDPLA
+108 LRGDVEKARKGEAADPLA
-121 DKEADRLKKQAD
+121 AKETKRLKKQAD

-138 QSQIDRLQELAAK
+138 QTQITRLQELAAK
-151 DARMTVRGLFD
+151 DARMTVRGLFE

-168 LKKRQDRGSEALRA
+168 LRKRQDGGREALRA

-195 AADVTKA
+195 AADVTKS
-202 HIQRIIDTMLGRGV
+202 HIQRIIDIMLTRGV

-238 HIEADPTA
+238 HIQADPTA

-258 RDRVLSEAELIEF
+258 RDRVLSEADLIDF

-276 VSGLVESSQCALTIQ
+276 ESGLVPSSLCALTIQ

-300 VLGARW
+300 VLGTRW
-306 EHVDFERRTWT
+306 EHVDFERRLWT
-317 LPDTKNG
+317 LPETKNG
-324 KRHTVQLNDMALRQF
+324 KRHTVHLNDVALSQFEHLRQ
-339 DALRQHSG
+339 LTG
-347 LTEWVFPASRLTGP
+347 LTEWVFPASRLSGP

-372 DRQRGDDEPMSG
+372 DRQRGNSDPMTG
-384 RTKQTNSLALADG
+384 RTKQTDSLALAG
-397 KWTPHD
+397 GQWRPHD

-414 LGVLPEVIERCLNHT
+414 LGVLPDVIERCLNHT

-447 REAWQLLGDR
+447 REAWQKLGERLELLKH
-457 LALLADKPG
+457 KPS
-466 NVVTLARVA
+466 NVVTLTRTT

>member
-1 MLSIAVHQDTLTAKQ
+1 MAK
-16 IMGAIMGA
+16 I
-24 ISPKPKTMATL
+24 
-35 TTKTLEALKPT
+35 TTKALEALKPS
-46 DKGKRLPDGESMF
+46 DHGKRLPDGDRMF
-59 GMVRTVKND
+59 GIVRAVKND
-68 PEAVSVDFEWRYS
+68 PEAVSVDFQWRYNFS
-81 FGGKVRH
+81 GKVGQV
-88 ARIGSWPKM
+88 RIGVWPKNA
-97 SLKAIR
+97 LKAIR
-103 SERDT
+103 EKRDT
-108 LREKIKSGFDPLA
+108 LKVKITLGIDPMAEREA
-121 DKEADRLKKQAD
+121 NRLKKQAD

-138 QSQIDRLQELAAK
+138 RTQITRLQELAAK

-182 FEADVFPLIGDVA
+182 FEADVFPIIGDVA

-202 HIQRIIDTMLGRGV
+202 HIQRIIDTMLTRGV

-232 FALDRD
+232 FAIDRD
-238 HIEADPTA
+238 YIGVDPTA

-291 LATITRIGE
+291 LSTITRIGE

-306 EHVDFERRTWT
+306 EHVDFERHTWT
-317 LPDTKNG
+317 LPETKNG
-324 KRHTVQLNDMALRQF
+324 KRHTVHLNDLALRQF
-339 DALRQHSG
+339 EALRQHTG
-347 LTEWVFPASRLTGP
+347 LTEWAFPASRLNGP

-372 DRQRGDDEPMSG
+372 DRQRGDGEPMSG
-384 RTKQTNSLALADG
+384 RSKQTDSLALVG
-397 KWTPHD
+397 GQWRPHD

-414 LGVLPEVIERCLNHT
+414 LGVLPDVIEKCLNHT

-440 AQYEAPM
+440 AQYETPM
-447 REAWQLLGDR
+447 REAWQRLGDR
-457 LALLADKPG
+457 LALLANKPG
-466 NVVTLARVA
+466 NVVTLARAA

>member
-1 MLSIAVHQDTLTAKQ
+1 MALITVKELQALTSQDNGRRVS
-16 IMGAIMGA
+16 M
-24 ISPKPKTMATL
+24 
-35 TTKTLEALKPT
+35 
-46 DKGKRLPDGESMF
+46 GESLYGTTRVGTDGVM
-59 GMVRTVKND
+59 
-68 PEAVSVDFEWRYS
+68 SVHVVWRYKV
-81 FGGKVRH
+81 GGKIRQTP
-88 ARIGSWPKM
+88 IGTWRNSSGGK
-97 SLKAIR
+97 SLK
-103 SERDT
+103 E
-108 LREKIKSGFDPLA
+108 LREKKDELALNLKKGIDPIEA
-121 DKEADRLKKQAD
+121 KGADRLKKQAD

-138 QSQIDRLQELAAK
+138 QTQITRLQDLAAK

-202 HIQRIIDTMLGRGV
+202 HIQRIIDTMLTRGV

-232 FALDRD
+232 FAMDRD

-258 RDRVLSEAELIEF
+258 RDRVLSESELIEF

-306 EHVDFERRTWT
+306 EHVDFERRLWT
-317 LPDTKNG
+317 LPETKNG

-339 DALRQHSG
+339 EALRQHTG
-347 LTEWVFPASRLTGP
+347 LTEWVFPASRLNGP

-372 DRQRGDDEPMSG
+372 DRQRGEGEPMSG
-384 RTKQTNSLALADG
+384 RSKQTDSLELAG
-397 KWTPHD
+397 GQWRPHD

-429 EQTKV
+429 EQSRL

-447 REAWQLLGDR
+447 RDAWQRLGDR

-466 NVVTLARVA
+466 NVVTLARMA